1 MVATR
6 ARGRVVDVEQ
16 RSTRERCLMKK
27 YMGVCRWE
35 SRVTAIMI
43 ETFPRTAAR
52 YMRRKMAM
60 LSNCNAGTAEK
71 PWRMNTDT
79 VERLA
84 MVCLWKLGTRSGHEE
99 NQQP

>member
-1 MVATR
+1 
-6 ARGRVVDVEQ
+6 
-16 RSTRERCLMKK
+16 
-27 YMGVCRWE
+27 
-35 SRVTAIMI
+35 
-43 ETFPRTAAR
+43 
-52 YMRRKMAM
+52 MAM